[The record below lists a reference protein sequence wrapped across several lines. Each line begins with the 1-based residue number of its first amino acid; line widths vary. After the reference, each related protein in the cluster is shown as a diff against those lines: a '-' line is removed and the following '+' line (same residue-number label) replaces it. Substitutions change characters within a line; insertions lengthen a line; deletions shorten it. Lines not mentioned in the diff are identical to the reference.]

1 MSGARV
7 VAALAVVMAVLTA
20 ALRAG
25 DAQAPAPPRVDGAV
39 ALRHVERLVA
49 IGPRVAGS
57 RHARHLI
64 HHAQWLLDVQDHGD
78 GEHRVEAPIGE
89 RQPMPVGATKHEA
102 ATRCAA

>member
-1 MSGARV
+1 LTSTRPAARSSAPSRRPLCGADQTEI
-7 VAALAVVMAVLTA
+7 LVLHSH
-20 ALRAG
+20 
-25 DAQAPAPPRVDGAV
+25 AP
-39 ALRHVERLVA
+39 
-49 IGPRVAGS
+49 AGS

-64 HHAQWLLDVQDHGD
+64 HHAQRLLDVQDHGD